1 MQTLIKHCPYLFYE
15 QNRYK
20 ENKDMLKELKYSVL
34 IIKGRNQKQKNKNKN
49 KNKQTNKQKQKQKQK
64 HNKTECV

>member
-34 IIKGRNQKQKNKNKN
+34 IIKRKNQKKKTKT
-49 KNKQTNKQKQKQKQK
+49 KTKTNKQTNKQKQK